1 MTKKTITEPADL
13 NYALYRIETVL
24 KLIPISRASFYNAIR
39 AGKYPPP
46 IKIGPRTSVW
56 RARQI
61 HALIDMLEPV
71 ARSKK

>member
-13 NYALYRIETVL
+13 NYALYRIEAVL
-24 KLIPISRASFYNAIR
+24 KLIPISRASFYNGIR
-39 AGKYPPP
+39 GGKYPPP

>member
-1 MTKKTITEPADL
+1 MTNNITKSADL
-13 NYALYRIETVL
+13 NFALYRIQTVL
-24 KLIPISRASFYNAIR
+24 ELIPISRASFYNGIR
-39 AGKYPPP
+39 AGKYPQP